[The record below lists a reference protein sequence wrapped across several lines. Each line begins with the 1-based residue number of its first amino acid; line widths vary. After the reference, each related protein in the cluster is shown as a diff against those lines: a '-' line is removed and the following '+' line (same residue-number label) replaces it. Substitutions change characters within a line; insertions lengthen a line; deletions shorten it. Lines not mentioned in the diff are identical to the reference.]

1 MSDLRARVIGGAAQ
15 LAGLPWRV
23 APGRGQAL
31 RPTNPYLQRVVV
43 IKPCCMGDVLM
54 ATPAIAALRRS
65 LPNSHI
71 ALAVGGWSRQAVAHN
86 PRINTLIEAPTG
98 GEATHW
104 ADYMKLARLIRRGK
118 FGTALVLDRSPML
131 SLVALMGRARVRAG
145 LDSDGRGISLTH
157 PVPCPPDKVRHE
169 VEWYLDVVRG
179 MGLPAPRE
187 EAFLEFYPTEGERKE
202 AGQLLAEKGTGEAE
216 VGYVA
221 IHVGGGANP
230 GMRLLSKRWEPER
243 WARIA
248 DWLAETHGTTIL
260 LLGGPGKED
269 REAADKMQAALFDAT
284 RPYVVDLV
292 GKLNWGAMGALIG
305 WCDLFLGHDT
315 GAMHLATAMRTP
327 VVAVFGPS
335 DPARYGPWDPS
346 RHSVAVVPRPG
357 VNRAGAE
364 ALRQAARTGGGK
376 YHTAVSIEGV
386 WAAVEKLYTRTQR
399 EKAARINEGA
409 STGPDPE

>member
-1 MSDLRARVIGGAAQ
+1 MSDLRARAIGGAAR
-15 LAGLPWRV
+15 LVGSPWRM
-23 APGRGQAL
+23 AARRGQVL
-31 RPTNPYLQRVVV
+31 RPTNPNLKRVVV

-54 ATPAIAALRRS
+54 ATPAIAALRRA
-65 LPNSHI
+65 LPDSHI

-86 PRINTLIEAPTG
+86 PRLNALIDAPTG
-98 GEATHW
+98 SEGTRW
-104 ADYMKLARLIRRGK
+104 ADYMKLARLIRRGRY
-118 FGTALVLDRSPML
+118 GATVVLDRSPML
-131 SLVALMGRARVRAG
+131 SIVALMSRARVRAG

-157 PVPCPPDKVRHE
+157 PVPCPSDKVRHE
-169 VEWYLDVVRG
+169 VEWYLDVVRA

-187 EAFLEFYPTEGERKE
+187 EAFLEFYPTDADRNE
-202 AGQLLAEKGTGEAE
+202 AAQLLAEKGAGEAE
-216 VGYVA
+216 NGYVA

-230 GMRLLSKRWEPER
+230 GMRLLSKRWDPER

-248 DWLAETHGTTIL
+248 DWLAETHDTTIL

-284 RPYVVDLV
+284 KPYVVDLV
-292 GKLNWGAMGALIG
+292 GKMNWGTMGALIG

-346 RHSVAVVPRPG
+346 RHSVAVAPRP
-357 VNRAGAE
+357 NTIPTGAE
-364 ALRQAARTGGGK
+364 ALRQAAHAGGGK
-376 YHTAVSIEGV
+376 YHTAVSVEGV
-386 WAAVEKLYTRTQR
+386 WAAVEKMYTRAQR
-399 EKAARINEGA
+399 EKAVDRA
-409 STGPDPE
+409 